1 MLHLQAGTGGVEKLW
16 VHSKLLIRPQYSE
29 QLGYT
34 PAFLFSSHTCTIFPL
49 CNIFLNILENNSFE
63 SSICLLR
70 KTSSSEPA
78 VLSSA
83 EVLQF
88 QGESG
93 GEGKEKLQEKTITET
108 ISPHA

>member
-1 MLHLQAGTGGVEKLW
+1 MPHLQAGTGGVEKLW
-16 VHSKLLIRPQYSE
+16 VHSKLLITPQYSE

-34 PAFLFSSHTCTIFPL
+34 PAFLFSHTCTIFPL

-88 QGESG
+88 EGGSG
-93 GEGKEKLQEKTITET
+93 GEEKEKLQKKN
-108 ISPHA
+108 HY